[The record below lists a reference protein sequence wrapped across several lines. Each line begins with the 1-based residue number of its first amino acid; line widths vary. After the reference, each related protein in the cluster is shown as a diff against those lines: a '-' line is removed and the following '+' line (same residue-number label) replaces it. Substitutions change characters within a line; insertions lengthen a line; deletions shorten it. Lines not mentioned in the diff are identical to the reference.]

1 VHAALVRRLILA
13 VILVRFAAVCPAQSV
28 PSGNLRQT
36 LDDAWWTGPML
47 APSAATLPRGH
58 FLIEP
63 YLFDVTVQGKY
74 DRYGVRRPTP
84 HANDFGSLTYLL
96 YGITNNLSVGVI
108 PTADYNL
115 ITGQPSSRGP
125 GLGDVTVQ
133 GQYRLTQ
140 FHENHWFPTT
150 SFAVQETFPTGKY
163 DQLGNRLSD
172 AHGSGAYTTTLA
184 FYSQTYFWLRNGRI
198 LRMRLNV
205 SEGLP
210 SQVNIHNVSVYG
222 TQAGFYGHARLGK
235 PLFVDG
241 AWEYSL
247 SRSWVLALDATY
259 SYAGNTRVTGYDT
272 LSPNSPI
279 TQLNFGSSEAF
290 GLAPALEYSWTPKLG
305 VLAGVRFVPAG
316 RNVQATITPAVAV
329 NFVH

>member
-1 VHAALVRRLILA
+1 VRTAVVLRRILL
-13 VILVRFAAVCPAQSV
+13 VILVRFATVCPAQNA
-28 PSGNLRQT
+28 PSGNVRQA

-63 YLFDVTVQGKY
+63 YLFDVIVQGKY
-74 DRYGVRRPTP
+74 DSHGVRRPTT

-96 YGITNNLSVGVI
+96 YGITNKLSVGVI
-108 PTADYNL
+108 PTAGYNL
-115 ITGQPSSRGP
+115 TSGALSSSGP
-125 GLGDVTVQ
+125 GMGDVSVQ

-163 DQLGNRLSD
+163 DQLGNRLTN

-184 FYSQTYFWLRNGRI
+184 FYSQTYFWLTNGRI
-198 LRMRLNV
+198 LRMRVNV

-210 SQVNIHNVSVYG
+210 RQVNIHNVSVYG
-222 TQAGFYGHARLGK
+222 TQAGFHGHAQLGK

-241 AWEYSL
+241 AWEYSMT
-247 SRSWVLALDATY
+247 RNWVLALDATY
-259 SYAGNTRVTGYDT
+259 SYAGNTRVSGFDT
-272 LSPNSPI
+272 LIPNSPM
-279 TQLNFGSSEAF
+279 TQLNIGSSEAF
-290 GLAPALEYSWTPKLG
+290 GLAPAVEYNWTPKVG
-305 VLAGVRFVPAG
+305 VLVGVRLIPAG